1 MIENLAAKTF
11 LFSTEAIVFSV
22 LTFLLWMFYQGL
34 GRQYV
39 KFWMLSLACTSV
51 AMLMSAIDAQT
62 AMEPETSAIKIF
74 LTWVYQTSH
83 YLFLVFFMLG
93 IFVAKTSKQV
103 PSKYIFMASFGA
115 VFIATIATLT
125 FATEPLYVFDRFF
138 LRHSLKAFITAG
150 AFIAVAV
157 FLLWNKPHHF
167 SSRIFTY
174 FSIVI
179 AIKAL
184 ILSFASTLAL
194 EEPWF
199 QYLMVFSTYFDIGST
214 AVLGFVML
222 IWMQGAERN
231 AAIVATSKVQYL
243 GKHDSLTGTMNRVQ
257 VLEKLPALMQRATSN
272 ENELCVV
279 LIDIKRFKFINDT
292 YGLKTGDYILGEV
305 AKRLRNSI
313 FKPQIVGRL
322 SGDSFTIIVEYS
334 DLRQVEHICN
344 HIHETI
350 SRPFKFDD
358 NEVIIQCSLGYCCY
372 PEYADTAED
381 LLKNANLA
389 LFHAESHNLASTKF
403 SKEMQVQGRH
413 LLTME
418 KAIKLGLENS
428 EFELYFQPQLNL
440 LTNKLEGVEA
450 LVRWNHPEQ
459 GLLTPNKFLPDVD
472 SLGLNSQFD
481 VYILEK
487 ACQAHKR
494 WINAYKKRIAIAV
507 NMTAVEF
514 QDPRLISTIQ
524 QLLLKYEMSP
534 TYLELEITENVV
546 MTDVRSAMDT
556 IVILQNMGIKVSID
570 DFGTGYSSLAYLRE
584 LPIDKI
590 KIDRSFV
597 KEMASNDSDVTIV
610 KSMIKLSHA
619 LGKRVLAEG
628 VETASQLEMLRGLGC
643 DAVQGYFVSKPVSEK
658 ILVNYLTK
666 K

>member
-1 MIENLAAKTF
+1 MIENIAAKTF

-39 KFWMLSLACTSV
+39 KFWMFSLASV
-51 AMLMSAIDAQT
+51 SITMLMLAIDAQT
-62 AMEPETSAIKIF
+62 AMMLETSPLKI
-74 LTWVYQTSH
+74 LISWTYQVSN
-83 YLFLVFFMLG
+83 YLFLTFFMLG
-93 IFVAKTSKQV
+93 MYAAKTSKRV
-103 PSKYIFMASFGA
+103 VTKYILFCSLSA
-115 VFIATIATLT
+115 VLLGTIVTLLY
-125 FATEPLYVFDRFF
+125 ATEPQFVFDRFF
-138 LRHSLKAFITAG
+138 LRHSLRSFITG
-150 AFIAVAV
+150 CLFIAVAG

-174 FSIVI
+174 FSLVI
-179 AIKAL
+179 AFKML
-184 ILSFASTLAL
+184 TFSFASTLAL
-194 EEPWF
+194 NEWWF
-199 QYLMVFSTYFDIGST
+199 QYFMVFSTYFNIGAI
-214 AVLGFVML
+214 AVLGFAML
-222 IWMQGAERN
+222 IWMQGSERN
-231 AAIVATSKVQYL
+231 AAAQAMNKVQYL

-257 VLEKLPALMQRATSN
+257 VLEKLPAIMEKAVSHQH
-272 ENELCVV
+272 ELCVA

-305 AKRLRNSI
+305 AKRLRESV
-313 FKPQIVGRL
+313 FKPLIVGRL
-322 SGDSFTIIVEYS
+322 SGDSFTVVVEYN
-334 DLRQVEHICN
+334 DIRQVDRICS
-344 HIHETI
+344 HVHEVI
-350 SRPFKFDD
+350 SRPFKFDE
-358 NEVIIQCSLGYCCY
+358 NEVIIQCSLGYCCF
-372 PEYADTAED
+372 PEYADSAED

-403 SKEMQVQGRH
+403 SSEMQVQGRH

-450 LVRWNHPEQ
+450 LVRWNHPDQ
-459 GLLTPNKFLPDVD
+459 GLLTPDKFLPDVD

-494 WINAYKKRIAIAV
+494 WSNTYKKRIAIAV

-534 TYLELEITENVV
+534 NYLELEITENVV

-628 VETASQLEMLRGLGC
+628 VETASQLEILRKLGC
-643 DAVQGYFVSKPVSEK
+643 DAVQGYYVSKPVSEK